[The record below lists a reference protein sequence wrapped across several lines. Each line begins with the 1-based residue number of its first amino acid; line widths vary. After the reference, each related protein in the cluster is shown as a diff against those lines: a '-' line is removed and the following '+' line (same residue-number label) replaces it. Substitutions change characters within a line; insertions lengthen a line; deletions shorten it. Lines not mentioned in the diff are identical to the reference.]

1 MRFLTVRNANML
13 PRLPPPPPRRLMLDA
28 RVASGCAVVAAAVAA
43 WLAYRRAPPKPLR
56 PRFILFGDS
65 ITQQSFRVGGWGA
78 RLANTYER
86 TADLINRG
94 YSGYNTR
101 WIMRLL
107 PRIFPTSGE
116 APSLVTVCLGAND
129 AVRPPPIPGTP
140 LTDDSGRPLA
150 GRQHVPLEEYRAN
163 LVEIVACARRCGGGG
178 ARVLLIT
185 PPPVDEGDWLRHV
198 NAMCGRPVPADAEPD
213 RRAAI
218 TAEYARVCV
227 EVGQS
232 THTPVLDLNSLMT
245 AAEDTSSMLC
255 DGLHPNEKG
264 GEFIYTALLA
274 ALSEHFPELTC
285 AAPHRPPAPHPPR
298 PTPPPPHTH
307 ARRPPRQPPV
317 ATCSPPAAICWSWAG
332 PPCGT
337 IRIRRASCLSTHP
350 TTRPST
356 PRARGRSTTPSHGTV
371 GTVTNTD
378 SRRSVGTP
386 QVRTARPGPMGYS
399 VSLSSK

>member
-107 PRIFPTSGE
+107 PRIFPAGGE

-227 EVGQS
+227 EVGLS

-298 PTPPPPHTH
+298 PIPTRAALPVSHPLPPARHPPPSVGHGQALPVGRSGSEGQ
-307 ARRPPRQPPV
+307 AASRR
-317 ATCSPPAAICWSWAG
+317 
-332 PPCGT
+332 
-337 IRIRRASCLSTHP
+337 
-350 TTRPST
+350 TRPQGHRPHEHADDRPLLRTAPLVRLRILT
-356 PRARGRSTTPSHGTV
+356 PEGRSGPL
-371 GTVTNTD
+371 
-378 SRRSVGTP
+378 RSERQGRDRWGI
-386 QVRTARPGPMGYS
+386 QFH
-399 VSLSSK
+399 